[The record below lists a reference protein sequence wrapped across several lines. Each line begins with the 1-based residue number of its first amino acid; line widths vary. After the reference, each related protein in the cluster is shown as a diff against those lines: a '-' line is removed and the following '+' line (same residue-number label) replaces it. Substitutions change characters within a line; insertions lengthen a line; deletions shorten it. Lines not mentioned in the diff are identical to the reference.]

1 MAILTLP
8 LINARLM
15 LDKTGAELGH
25 VEIQKEYLFE
35 VVLMDHLS
43 PIVIYIVHMYL
54 MDNEHRQQGPHQDID

>member
-1 MAILTLP
+1 
-8 LINARLM
+8 M
-15 LDKTGAELGH
+15 LEKTGAELGH

-54 MDNEHRQQGPHQDID
+54 MDNERRQQGPHQDFD